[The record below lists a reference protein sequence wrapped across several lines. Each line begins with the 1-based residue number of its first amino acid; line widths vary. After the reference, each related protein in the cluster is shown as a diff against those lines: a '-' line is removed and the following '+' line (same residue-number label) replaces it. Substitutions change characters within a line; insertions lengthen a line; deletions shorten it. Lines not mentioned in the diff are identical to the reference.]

1 MARPYFARQSLS
13 DLEKWTFM
21 EASSSSLTDGGEMTQ
36 MKIKQMDKD
45 RVRSL
50 SDEGREG
57 REEGERERKEET
69 EDGVTEDKWPRVPK
83 EIEQKHKSIEKKVWV
98 EAYSTQ
104 KLGNL

>member
-50 SDEGREG
+50 SDGGREG
-57 REEGERERKEET
+57 RRKRSRGREER
-69 EDGVTEDKWPRVPK
+69 
-83 EIEQKHKSIEKKVWV
+83 
-98 EAYSTQ
+98 
-104 KLGNL
+104 